1 MRGCAAALLGVL
13 VCSLPALAQVA
24 AERPVTERIAIR
36 SDSGRVDSETGIV
49 AFTRKSD
56 VGARPVAFVIGGGPG
71 TSSAYLNLGALGPLR
86 IAFDGAAST
95 LRPLTVNDES
105 WLAFTD
111 LVFVDP
117 PGTGQGRV
125 IGNDAKTKERIWA
138 VDGDV
143 NLLADAIASWLR
155 KHDRNGA
162 VKVLVGQSYGGLRA
176 PRIADALHR
185 RHGIAPN
192 GLILVSPILDY
203 GWRYH
208 ARSSPL
214 SFLTLLPSFAAAR
227 MENEGAFDPHKLIAV
242 QAYASTAFVDDFLKG
257 PRDRE
262 AQQRMVVRIT
272 DITGLPR
279 AVVEAAKGR
288 VDENLF
294 AREAARMKGKVT
306 SFYEPGIAGDD
317 PDPSVPRPDYAD
329 PFLAALKA
337 PLTAAMADLLRTNG
351 KPPSIPYVV
360 SNDNVFQNWRWS
372 DDHGMPEAVTAMRK
386 MLALDRGLHVLVAH
400 GYSDLATP
408 YFESSLIL
416 DQLPDFG
423 GRVIQR
429 NYRGGHMFYGR
440 DDSRVAFR
448 RDAQAFF
455 VSLVTN
461 PLSNPLV
468 KP

>member
-1 MRGCAAALLGVL
+1 VL
-13 VCSLPALAQVA
+13 AGSLPALAQGVV
-24 AERPVTERIAIR
+24 ERPVTERIAVR
-36 SDSGRVDSETGIV
+36 NETGRADAETGLV
-49 AFTRKSD
+49 AFTRKAD
-56 VGARPVAFVIGGGPG
+56 ADIRPVAFVIGGGPG
-71 TSSAYLNLGALGPLR
+71 TSSAYLNLGALGPSR
-86 IAFDGAAST
+86 IAFEGAAST

-117 PGTGQGRV
+117 PGTGQGRLL
-125 IGNDAKTKERIWA
+125 GGDARSHAKTRERVWS

-143 NLLADAIASWLR
+143 SLLADAIASWLR
-155 KHDRNGA
+155 KHDRNGSP
-162 VKVLVGQSYGGLRA
+162 KVLVGQSYGGLRA
-176 PRIADALHR
+176 PRIAEALHR

-227 MENEGAFDPHKLIAV
+227 METEGAFDPHKLIAV
-242 QAYASTAFVDDFLKG
+242 QDYASTGFVDDYLKG
-257 PRDRE
+257 LRDSE
-262 AQQRMVVRIT
+262 ALRRLIDRVT
-272 DITGLPR
+272 EITGLPR

-294 AREAARMKGKVT
+294 ARETARMNGKVT

-329 PFLAALKA
+329 PFLAAMKA
-337 PLTAAMADLLRTNG
+337 PLTGAMAELLRTHG

-372 DDHGMPEAVTAMRK
+372 DDHGMPEAVIALRK
-386 MLALDRGLHVLVAH
+386 MLALDSGLRVMVAH

-423 GRVIQR
+423 GRVVQR

-440 DDSRVAFR
+440 DDSRMAFR
-448 RDAQAFF
+448 RDAQALFA
-455 VSLVTN
+455 SLSST
-461 PLSNPLV
+461 PLSAPLAAPLA